1 MGKSLN
7 ITLPKT
13 AFVNRKEQEMKT
25 KLNQSKLKLAI
36 VSAMLVG
43 SAGFTMPAYAA
54 TLATGSL
61 AVTAQVSASCTVR
74 TTDLAFGEY
83 AHADAASASNQTA
96 TITSNCT
103 IGSGGII
110 KLSDGDN
117 AIDGVRRMVHFSD
130 TNSFLRYSV
139 SNLAAAGAKW
149 DDTTGVDY
157 TGTGGDVNSIAY
169 GQIEAGQ
176 NLAIVGT
183 YTDTLV
189 VTVSY

>member
-1 MGKSLN
+1 
-7 ITLPKT
+7 
-13 AFVNRKEQEMKT
+13 MKT

-43 SAGFTMPAYAA
+43 SAGLTMPAYAA

-61 AVTAQVSASCTVR
+61 AVTAQVSASCTVS

-83 AHADAASASNQTA
+83 AHADAASASNKTA
-96 TITSNCT
+96 TITSSCT
-103 IGSGGII
+103 VGSGGII
-110 KLSDGDN
+110 KLSDGAN
-117 AIDGVRRMVHFSD
+117 ATAGGVRRMVHFSNAD
-130 TNSFLRYSV
+130 SFLEYSV
-139 SNLAAAGAKW
+139 SNIAAAGTKW

-169 GQIEAGQ
+169 GQIMAGQ
-176 NLAIVGT
+176 NLAVVGT

-189 VTVSY
+189 VTVNY